1 MPSAASKASFSDLE
15 RQRRDGVRE
24 AYSAAADEPRGR
36 HPFPLGH
43 AFAASL
49 GYPEGLL
56 RSLPEVAVEAFTGV
70 SNLAVTAEIPS
81 GARVLDLGC
90 GAGLDS
96 LIAAGRTGR
105 EGSVLA
111 VDFSA
116 AMLDRA
122 RRAAAQAGVGQ
133 IEFREAA
140 AEHLPIAD
148 ASIDVALVN
157 GLFNLN
163 PARSEI
169 FGELARVVRPGGRV
183 FAAELILTR
192 PLPASFT
199 MDESNWF
206 A

>member
-1 MPSAASKASFSDLE
+1 MTSAATKAGFSDLE
-15 RQRRDGVRE
+15 RQRRDGARE

-49 GYPEGLL
+49 GYPEELL

-122 RRAAAQAGVGQ
+122 RRAAMQAGVGQ

-148 ASIDVALVN
+148 ASVDVALVN